1 MGKKKTTSNQTTT
14 SHSVTAP
21 TNPDWVTSQA
31 QALNSKAQALGAM
44 DPSSFVAPLS
54 GLQQQA
60 ADAAGGLSGASSG
73 AGTGVGSDAWFSKL
87 MNQPAPTVSSASLLD
102 NLSSYENPYR
112 DRVVNASMADFDAN
126 ADRTRASQDLALA
139 GQGAFGG
146 SGAALTRSQSE
157 GELARARNTQLS
169 NLLSGMFTTSAGLS
183 NDDAGRRQAASTAN
197 AQLAMQN
204 AQNNAQMAQ
213 FQANYGFNRDANA
226 RANIASQDALGQEQ
240 RAVDQQYRTAP
251 LTSLGHEIDMF
262 SGLPLSMFHG
272 QTTDSNGTQNG
283 TQTSSGGE
291 LGELVGGLSS
301 LGWHPLSGGFSH
313 VIDNI

>member
-1 MGKKKTTSNQTTT
+1 MGKKKSTSSQVTT
-14 SHSVTAP
+14 SHSVQAP

-31 QALNSKAQALGAM
+31 QALNAKSQALGAM
-44 DPSSFVAPLS
+44 DPTSFVAPLS

-60 ADAAGGLSGASSG
+60 ANAAGGLSGVSSG

-112 DRVVNASMADFDAN
+112 DQVVNASMSDFDAN

-146 SGAALTRSQSE
+146 SGAALTKSQSE
-157 GELARARNTQLS
+157 GELARARNSQLS

-183 NDDAGRRQAASTAN
+183 NDDAARRQAASTTN

-204 AQNNAQMAQ
+204 SQNNAQMAQ

-226 RANIASQDALGQEQ
+226 RANIGSQDALGQEQ
-240 RAVDQQYRTAP
+240 RAVDQQYRNAP

-272 QTTDSNGTQNG
+272 GTTDSNGTENG
-283 TQTSSGGE
+283 TQTSSGDL
-291 LGELVGGLSS
+291 LGQLIAAGAQMASAK
-301 LGWHPLSGGFSH
+301 LGAG
-313 VIDNI
+313 